1 MHVDT
6 VVCVFH
12 LIFANLWR
20 RVLTQPPEPSIPDRV
35 VALLG
40 TCVVIPCSFT
50 PSDTQHIWAR
60 DQIDI
65 RLSYRGGMTF
75 LPLQGMAFTSE
86 SGQQVSREFRGRSA
100 LVGEIS
106 KGDCSVKID
115 RVNWNDRRV
124 FDLALKK
131 RRSLVW
137 GRGKSVSLEVVG
149 NPEPP
154 VISGVSSATEGQQ
167 VTINCST
174 SFPCPS
180 KPPVLR
186 WHLDKGLQPVSSEE
200 VQTVYPQA
208 HRPMLLASL
217 TFTVSHH
224 VKPILRCEVSYPG
237 SKKASAVKDLHITF
251 SPKDVRVEV
260 QTLMVLEG
268 GSALLVCTCKAD
280 PPASGYRWSYSQH
293 GHTMHPHHRARTIR
307 VYNVTRDM
315 MVRCSAYNMIGR
327 GESPLT
333 ALNVQ
338 YKPTISTTSSC
349 VVEEFDLRCH
359 CSVDA
364 NPSATVTWSING
376 TVPTREY
383 NISIMSEDEV
393 IVSSLRGRMNKP
405 LTVICFASNAHGNNS
420 WLLLQGE
427 VISETE
433 LNLLLWLVVPA
444 VAISAVL
451 LIVLILLYCCR
462 KRGSKRSAQFPK
474 IYQDHAPLYINCAE
488 VTHVYTNGSYQLV
501 YQNCTP
507 IFVRNKQ
514 IRPMARRGGARR
526 LGEKRRGKA
535 VRQQEKRDTSELQS
549 SSAAAD
555 ADAETGIY
563 LEVL

>member
-1 MHVDT
+1 MA
-6 VVCVFH
+6 C
-12 LIFANLWR
+12 LWR
-20 RVLTQPPEPSIPDRV
+20 RVLTQPPEPSVPDHV

-50 PSDTQHIWAR
+50 PPDSRHFWAR
-60 DQIDI
+60 DQVDI
-65 RLSYRGGMTF
+65 RLGYRSGMPF
-75 LPLQGMAFTSE
+75 ISLQSTAFTSE
-86 SGQQVSREFRGRSA
+86 SGQPVSREFRGRSS
-100 LVGEIS
+100 LFGEIS

-131 RRSLVW
+131 RRDLQW
-137 GRGKSVSLEVVG
+137 RAGKSVTLDVVG

-167 VTINCST
+167 VTMNCSV

-186 WHLDKGLQPVSSEE
+186 WNLDKGLQPITSEE

-224 VKPILRCEVSYPG
+224 VKPILRCEASYPG
-237 SKKASAVKDLHITF
+237 SKKASTVKDLHVTF

-260 QTLMVLEG
+260 QSLMVLEG

-280 PPASGYRWSYSQH
+280 PPASGYHWSYSQD
-293 GHTMHPHHRARTIR
+293 GRTVHPHHRAHTIR
-307 VYNVTRDM
+307 VYNVTRDTT
-315 MVRCSAYNMIGR
+315 VRCSAHNAIGR

-333 ALNVQ
+333 ALDVQ
-338 YKPTISTTSSC
+338 YKPSIQPLTSTC
-349 VVEEFDLRCH
+349 VVEEFDLKCH

-364 NPSATVTWSING
+364 NPSAAITWSING
-376 TVPTREY
+376 TVPTRDY
-383 NISIMSEDEV
+383 NVSVTAGDEV
-393 IVSSLRGRMNKP
+393 MVSSLRGRVNKP
-405 LTVICFASNAHGNNS
+405 LTVICFATNAHGNDS
-420 WLLLQGE
+420 WVLLQGE
-427 VISETE
+427 VINETE

-474 IYQDHAPLYINCAE
+474 ISQDHAPLYINCAE

-507 IFVRNKQ
+507 LFVRNKQ

-526 LGEKRRGKA
+526 LGEKRRG
-535 VRQQEKRDTSELQS
+535 RQKEKTDTCELPS
-549 SSAAAD
+549 SPAAAD